1 MIQIMSSNG
10 EISYGV
16 NDYVIDTD
24 DELNAIPSNAEGG
37 STAYSIESGTTFI
50 KDNMNEWSVLNTS
63 AGSGGGIS
71 ELPDNILY
79 SYDLT
84 EEEFWNNYSQG
95 LLSDGLY
102 GYTEEGFYH
111 PLDNELQPNIYPF
124 LDNVVYN
131 DTCWAIGYNLNTLL
145 EIDGNGN
152 IKGEYFIN
160 DYFNLDYPLEF
171 NKYSCLAVDN
181 DGYLYL
187 NCCDSNE
194 GYYPDSANSYAYAP
208 LVISTNLNNIKDST
222 SWKIAGYKGADYA
235 NKEWYFTTFSY
246 SPKQYRI
253 FDNPLVT
260 NDGGIFATTK
270 RGMGYDV
277 AYFKNG
283 EIYSILGEETTC
295 THSFGHWIDCQL
307 AAVDPENNILYYVR
321 TEYYS
326 YYYPLYYPELW
337 KFDPFATEEEN
348 LQGKLCSLSG
358 GSGSMI
364 TANAA
369 KILYKDD
376 LVFVSYR
383 FSNYLNYVLYDTINN
398 EIVQQENIDV
408 YTSVDT
414 LLYQFFSPYEYE
426 NHIYYPLCYYYNGI
440 SKLRMIDINYKDLVV
455 DYWDINLNSS
465 FRLYDQNQ
473 KSFQESCINQY
484 FIFNNYSTLVIYDLT
499 TRQQVQEITG
509 LYHGSSEYLGWLNST
524 EDDCYIVV
532 SYSLNNNNHFETL
545 KIDPSTGNIISLT
558 QQTVNNYW
566 IASWY
571 NYNVLT
577 YLKDL
582 DKILFQ
588 GRYILNPKTLELEAE
603 LLNYSASSSSSI
615 SSRYFFAEI
624 NNKKLYTTNQW
635 YNTAQTG
642 YYIYNPEAI
651 KQYSFLIHKN
661 HTLYNNSWYNI

>member
-24 DELNAIPSNAEGG
+24 DELNEIPSNAEGG

-84 EEEFWNNYSQG
+84 EEEFWDGYSQG

-194 GYYPDSANSYAYAP
+194 GYYHSSDNPYSYAP
-208 LVISTNLNNIKDST
+208 LVISTNLNNIKDTT
-222 SWKIAGYKGADYA
+222 SWKIAGYKGTDYA
-235 NKEWYFTTFSY
+235 NKEWHFTTFSY

-270 RGMGYDV
+270 RGTGYDV

-295 THSFGHWIDCQL
+295 THSFSPWIDCQL
-307 AAVDPENNILYYVR
+307 AAVDPEHNILYYVR

-326 YYYPLYYPELW
+326 YYYPIYYPELW

-348 LQGKLCSLSG
+348 LQGKLCSLYG
-358 GSGSMI
+358 GADSMV
-364 TANAA
+364 TPNAA
-369 KILYKDD
+369 KIIYKDD
-376 LVFVSYR
+376 SVFISYQ
-383 FSNYLNYVLYDTINN
+383 FNHYLYYALYDTITS
-398 EIVQQENIDV
+398 EVVQRETIDI

-414 LLYQFFSPYEYE
+414 YLYQFFSPYEYE

-440 SKLRMIDINYKDLVV
+440 SKLRMIDINYKDLAV

-558 QQTVNNYW
+558 QQTVNNHW

-571 NYNVLT
+571 NYNILT

-603 LLNYSASSSSSI
+603 LLNYSSSSSSSI

-635 YNTAQTG
+635 YSTAQTG

-651 KQYSFLIHKN
+651 KQYSFLMHKN
-661 HTLYNNSWYNI
+661 HMVYRNNWYNI